1 VAKERDMSQSQ
12 PFEFRSPHGIRK
24 IESQTRS
31 WNGITVRNI
40 VHYPDPGRAWH
51 DISSHETTVA
61 IVLGQ
66 VGGYCESR
74 LNLNRPT
81 PRSRFDVGHTTFVP
95 ADMTV
100 WAYTDGLRSVRE
112 LRMSFAPKVPESIL
126 GDDLDLAKTDT
137 PVLLLYDDKVARCA
151 ELLAEECREPSS
163 GGRLYGESLTTALT
177 ATLFTRRNAQIQ
189 RGNGLAPWQ
198 LRRVM
203 EYLEA
208 HMTQDISLEEMAK
221 LVGLSQSQFARS
233 FKTSTGMPPYKWSL
247 DARIKRAQEL
257 LLRCREPIALI
268 ALQTGFADQS
278 HFTKT
283 FRRATGATPKDWQ
296 RSRKL

>member
-1 VAKERDMSQSQ
+1 MSQSQ

-40 VHYPDPGRAWH
+40 VHYPDPGKAWH

-112 LRMSFAPKVPESIL
+112 LRLSFAPKVPESML
-126 GDDLDLAKTDT
+126 GDDLDSAKTDT
-137 PVLLLYDDKVARCA
+137 PVLLLYDNRVARCA
-151 ELLAEECREPSS
+151 ELLAEECQEPSS

-177 ATLFTRRNAQIQ
+177 ATLFTRRNTQVQ
-189 RGNGLAPWQ
+189 RTSGLARWQ
-198 LRRVM
+198 LRRAM

-247 DARIKRAQEL
+247 NARIKRAQEL
-257 LLRCREPIALI
+257 LLRCREPIAFI

-278 HFTKT
+278 HFTRT